1 MTKLNLAAKG
11 DDQIAVLNYL
21 QQNATDILADKINNG
36 IQIVKTNLTNLQS
49 MLQNSTLRFTRT
61 KTITTLALSWV

>member
-61 KTITTLALSWV
+61 KTITTPALSWV